1 MAYIQAGPAIKRIRE
16 VIEDSAG
23 TLRTVP
29 ASRFGGEVPTGL
41 DDESVLAKAA
51 DKPRVE
57 TVITSIKPSTATPPV
72 IGNVRLYD
80 VVFKT
85 KITRLV
91 TPLEQVSDDDRDA
104 LIASV
109 AVDADVLGQAL
120 GYPGNLTTTTAGTAT
135 DIVSGLLVAQSADIA
150 IRRQVNEG
158 GQPIE
163 TTLTLLGRLISRPAT
178 S

>member
-1 MAYIQAGPAIKRIRE
+1 MAYIQAGPAIRRIRE

-23 TLRTVP
+23 VLRTVP

-57 TVITSIKPSTATPPV
+57 TTIADMKASNATPPV
-72 IGNVRLYD
+72 MGNVALWD
-80 VVFKT
+80 VVFST
-85 KITRLV
+85 KVTRIV

-104 LIASV
+104 LMAAV
-109 AVDADVLGQAL
+109 ATDVDVIRQAL
-120 GYPGNLTTTTAGTAT
+120 GFPGNLTTTTAGTAT
-135 DIVSGLLVAQSADIA
+135 DIVSGLLVLQSARIQV
-150 IRRQVNEG
+150 RRPINEG

>member
-57 TVITSIKPSTATPPV
+57 TTIADMKASNATPPV
-72 IGNVRLYD
+72 MGNVALWD
-80 VVFKT
+80 VVFST
-85 KITRLV
+85 KVTRIV
-91 TPLEQVSDDDRDA
+91 TPLEQVSDDDRDT
-104 LIASV
+104 LMASV
-109 AVDADVLGQAL
+109 ATDVDVIRQAL
-120 GYPGNLTTTTAGTAT
+120 GFPGNLTTTTAGTAT
-135 DIVSGLLVAQSADIA
+135 DIVSGLLVLQSARIQV
-150 IRRQVNEG
+150 RRPINEG

-163 TTLTLLGRLISRPAT
+163 TTLTLLGRLISRPAV
-178 S
+178 

>member
-57 TVITSIKPSTATPPV
+57 TTIADMKASNATPPV
-72 IGNVRLYD
+72 MGNVALWD
-80 VVFKT
+80 VVFST
-85 KITRLV
+85 KVTRIV
-91 TPLEQVSDDDRDA
+91 TPLEQVSDDDRDT
-104 LIASV
+104 LMASV
-109 AVDADVLGQAL
+109 ATDVDVIRQAL
-120 GYPGNLTTTTAGTAT
+120 GFPGNLTTTTAGTAT
-135 DIVSGLLVAQSADIA
+135 DIVSGLLVLQSARIQV
-150 IRRQVNEG
+150 RRPINEG